1 MSWKNALVVAV
12 VVFIA
17 WKLWNKP
24 TGARVRQATRE
35 FFHADGSPVI
45 AGQGRL

>member
-1 MSWKNALVVAV
+1 MNWKSTLVLAV

-24 TGARVRQATRE
+24 NGVKVRSAARE
-35 FFHADGSPVI
+35 YFHADGSPVI